1 MSLIKHWE
9 VSNLHPTDS
18 QINYQDMTIKPG
30 SFKFILE
37 LPNIICACNGIKIC
51 TLQKGYAYSYF
62 AKSILMQKLNQP
74 HIDTNASTCTHT
86 HLHTSAHTKQVCDRQ
101 ITNVSHKI
109 EFW

>member
-1 MSLIKHWE
+1 MILIKHWE
-9 VSNLHPTDS
+9 VSNLHPTDL

-62 AKSILMQKLNQP
+62 AKSILMQKLNHP
-74 HIDTNASTCTHT
+74 HIDTHALTHISTYKTGVRSPDYKC
-86 HLHTSAHTKQVCDRQ
+86 
-101 ITNVSHKI
+101 
-109 EFW
+109 EP